1 MGGRIVRSPRYHRGR
16 SAKKAGISS
25 SLSSDKGEVE
35 RGDNNISSSQHFPT
49 GNTSRKK
56 IIRTF
61 SLGGFP
67 QESMEI
73 FEYWNSK
80 GPPLRK
86 HRLETKLATEALK
99 AITLH
104 LANGST
110 RRKIKNAID
119 RYHGLLSSE
128 STFIDSGIGHR
139 VSLDEFFRF
148 KTSTRRMM
156 VAKSK
161 YPLRIHSWYEECS
174 GEVDVLE
181 KYSFSGVGWIQPEKG
196 EYQDIAEKLMAEF
209 GKKIRHTE
217 YPRYTQKE
225 KNGFLLS
232 ANKLVKY
239 REKLKKEYGTAPK
252 ISDLVDYLFSSLK
265 WFFEERP
272 VHLGNLISNYTYEQ
286 ILPSYLDKNAIMDW
300 IKVGAEF

>member
-1 MGGRIVRSPRYHRGR
+1 MGEGIVRSPRFYRR
-16 SAKKAGISS
+16 RKVGISS
-25 SLSSDKGEVE
+25 SLSSDKGEVEE

-67 QESMEI
+67 QESVEI
-73 FEYWNSK
+73 FEHWNSK

-86 HRLETKLATEALK
+86 HRFDTKLANEAFK
-99 AITLH
+99 AITRY

-110 RRKIKNAID
+110 RRKIRNAID
-119 RYHGLLSSE
+119 RYHELLSSE
-128 STFIDSGIGHR
+128 DTFIESGIGHR

-156 VAKSK
+156 ATKSK
-161 YPLRIHSWYEECS
+161 LPLKIFSWYEECTS
-174 GEVDVLE
+174 GINLLE
-181 KYSFSGVGWIQPEKG
+181 KYSFAGADWIRPEKG
-196 EYQDIAEKLMAEF
+196 EHQDIAEILMSEF
-209 GKKIRHTE
+209 GKKIRHTKH
-217 YPRYTQKE
+217 PRYSQKE
-225 KNGFLLS
+225 RNGFLLS
-232 ANKLVKY
+232 ANKLVGF
-239 REKLKKEYGTAPK
+239 REKLTKEYGTAPK

-265 WFFEERP
+265 WFFEGRP
-272 VHLGNLISNYTYEQ
+272 VHLGNLISDYTYEQ
-286 ILPSYLDKNAIMDW
+286 ILPTYLDENAIMDW